1 MQDRIDRDWQLV
13 IKGEELLDRAHAV
26 ARKIEK
32 RVRKVWRSD
41 PPEARARQRKRSN
54 RQ

>member
-1 MQDRIDRDWQLV
+1 MQDRVDRDWQLI

-26 ARKIEK
+26 ARKIDK

-41 PPEARARQRKRSN
+41 PPQAQAGKRKRSH
-54 RQ
+54 RH